1 MKAILGKKLM
11 MTRIFDEKGTEIPV
25 TLISFEKN
33 IVSQVKTSE
42 KDGYQAVQIA
52 TAEKKKMNKPAVGHL
67 SKIKAKLGRLYE
79 IKTAKELK
87 VGDEINLDWFKEG
100 EIINVTGISKGKGF
114 AGTVKRHNFHLGPKT
129 HGSHNYRQ
137 PGSIGSTDAQRV
149 MKGKRMAGH
158 MGAQKTT
165 VKNLK
170 IIKIDLEKKRVLLRG
185 AVPGA
190 SKSQILIWG
199 SDEN

>member
-1 MKAILGKKLM
+1 M
-11 MTRIFDEKGTEIPV
+11 MTRIFDEKGMEIPV

-33 IVSQVKTSE
+33 VVTQIKSLE
-42 KDGYQAVQIA
+42 KDGYEAIQIG
-52 TAEKKKMNKPAVGHL
+52 TIEKKKLNKPEAGHL
-67 SKIKAKLGRLYE
+67 AKAKTKSKRLYE
-79 IKTAKELK
+79 IKTAEELK
-87 VGDEINLDWFKEG
+87 VGDEINLDWFCEN

-114 AGTVKRHNFHLGPKT
+114 SGTVKRHNFHLGPKT

-149 MKGKRMAGH
+149 FKGKRMAGH

-170 IIKIDLEKKRVLLRG
+170 IIKIDQGKNRVLIRG

-190 SKSQILIWG
+190 RKSEILMWSSKEKVTEKVNES
-199 SDEN
+199 